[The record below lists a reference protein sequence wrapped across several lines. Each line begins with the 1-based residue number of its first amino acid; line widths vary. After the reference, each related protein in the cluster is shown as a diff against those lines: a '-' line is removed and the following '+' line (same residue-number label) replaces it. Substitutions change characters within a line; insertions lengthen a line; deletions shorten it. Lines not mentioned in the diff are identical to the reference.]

1 MSYRDRAGFLRDT
14 SREIS
19 GSHTSSQDP
28 YDIER
33 NGRDRFRVST
43 PTTIEHP
50 VVFNS
55 TEQHLPTDYQNGHS
69 TLERNPSSVEY
80 GGYQFRGHPRQ
91 RHDANILLND
101 EVISGS
107 LTNGN
112 RMS

>member
-1 MSYRDRAGFLRDT
+1 MSFRDRAGFLRDT

-19 GSHTSSQDP
+19 GSHTSSQDQ

-33 NGRDRFRVST
+33 NGRERFHAST
-43 PTTIEHP
+43 PTRLEHP
-50 VVFNS
+50 VAFNS
-55 TEQHLPTDYQNGHS
+55 IEQQLPPDYQNSHS
-69 TLERNPSSVEY
+69 NLERNPSMEY
-80 GGYQFRGHPRQ
+80 GGYQFVGHPRH
-91 RHDANILLND
+91 RNDTSLLLND